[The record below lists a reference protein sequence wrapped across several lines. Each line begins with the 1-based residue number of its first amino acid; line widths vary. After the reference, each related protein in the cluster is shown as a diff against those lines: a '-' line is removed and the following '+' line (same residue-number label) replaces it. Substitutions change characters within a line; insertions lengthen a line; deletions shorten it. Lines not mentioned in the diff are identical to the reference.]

1 MNMKAACLVLVMEG
15 CSGNITSTSN
25 ALELGRMISCC
36 CFSSSVFE
44 VCSCGVMDRPV
55 MEDWSDSTDGAP
67 VEVNDALQDMV
78 CLSKGNVKVE
88 EKSLTTELSVS
99 GFMLIGR

>member
-1 MNMKAACLVLVMEG
+1 
-15 CSGNITSTSN
+15 
-25 ALELGRMISCC
+25 
-36 CFSSSVFE
+36 
-44 VCSCGVMDRPV
+44 MDRPV